1 MTECQDTHVCIIGRF
16 VEDCGFSICGCSTNS
31 AVVGVCTTQQNIMTD
46 QTQSM
51 LAIGTAYVQG
61 EDVAAKGR
69 IILVSVGQGTNDPS
83 TWVCLHQYC
92 HCRNIPHTSA
102 VIISFVLFQY
112 TVLYSL
118 HPCSLKPPSNRA
130 I

>member
-1 MTECQDTHVCIIGRF
+1 MLTEAVTECQDTHVCIIGRF
-16 VEDCGFSICGCSTNS
+16 VEDCGLSICGCSTNL

-46 QTQSM
+46 QTQTM

-83 TWVCLHQYC
+83 TWVRLHQYC
-92 HCRNIPHTSA
+92 HCRNVPHTTA
-102 VIISFVLFQY
+102 VITSFVLLQ
-112 TVLYSL
+112 
-118 HPCSLKPPSNRA
+118 
-130 I
+130 